1 MKSTQHK
8 LLLFLRGV
16 VMGAVDLVPGISA
29 GTIALVTGIYEELI
43 HSIKSFN
50 LEALKT
56 LKNHGFAA
64 AWRHINGEFLLILI
78 SGIVF
83 SLFTL
88 AGVMRYFL
96 EVFPLQLWSF
106 FMGLII
112 ASVIYLLR
120 QHPLKRALESLL
132 LIAGIF
138 VAYSLSI
145 STVGTMEGDYLSLFL
160 AGSVALC
167 AMILPGI
174 SGSFILVLM
183 GLYPL
188 FINALV
194 NVELDFLLTFV
205 AGGVIGLMLFSR
217 LLSWL
222 LDHYKH
228 AVIATMCGFLIGS
241 LSILWPW
248 KQVTSSTI
256 SESGELIVTG
266 SENLTPQEYLELVG
280 QDPQTL
286 ACILLFFT
294 GLFVVLI
301 IEMISFR
308 LKNNRYR

>member
-1 MKSTQHK
+1 MKAVQHR

-16 VMGAVDLVPGISA
+16 AMGAVDLVPGISA
-29 GTIALVTGIYEELI
+29 GTIAFVTGIYEELI

-50 LEALKT
+50 LDALKT
-56 LKNHGFAA
+56 LKHQGFFA
-64 AWRHINGEFLLILI
+64 AWRHINGEFLLILL
-78 SGIVF
+78 SGILF

-120 QHPLKRALESLL
+120 QNPPKKLFELGLL
-132 LIAGIF
+132 VVGIM

-145 STVGTMEGDYLSLFL
+145 SSSVSVEGNYISLFL
-160 AGSVALC
+160 AGSIALC

-174 SGSFILVLM
+174 SGSFILVLL
-183 GLYPL
+183 GLYPV

-194 NVELDFLLTFV
+194 NVELDFLLTFA

-228 AVIATMCGFLIGS
+228 AVIATMCGFLLGS

-248 KQVTSSTI
+248 KQVTNI
-256 SESGELIVTG
+256 VESEAGRLDVAGLT
-266 SENLTPQEYLELVG
+266 NLSPQAYLDTVG

-286 ACILLFFT
+286 ACVLLCLLGF
-294 GLFVVLI
+294 LIVLTL
-301 IEMISFR
+301 EMIGVR
-308 LKNNRYR
+308 LKTKVT

>member
-1 MKSTQHK
+1 MKSIQHR

-16 VMGAVDLVPGISA
+16 AMGAVDLVPGISA
-29 GTIALVTGIYEELI
+29 GTIAFVTGIYEELI

-56 LKNHGFAA
+56 LKNQGLVA
-64 AWRHINGEFLLILI
+64 AWRHVNGEFLLILL
-78 SGIVF
+78 SGILF

-88 AGVMRYFL
+88 AGLMRYFL

-106 FMGLII
+106 FIGLII

-120 QHPLKRALESLL
+120 QQPPKKLYEFGLL
-132 LIAGIF
+132 GAGII

-145 STVGTMEGDYLSLFL
+145 SSAVSVEGNYLSLFL
-160 AGSVALC
+160 AGSIALC

-174 SGSFILVLM
+174 SGSFILVLL
-183 GLYPL
+183 GLYPV

-194 NVELDFLLTFV
+194 NVELDFLLTFA

-222 LDHYKH
+222 LDHYKQP
-228 AVIATMCGFLIGS
+228 VIATMCGFLIGS

-248 KQVTSSTI
+248 KQVTSSI
-256 SESGELIVTG
+256 VSESVKLEITG
-266 SENLTPQEYLELVG
+266 SANLSPQAYLDTVG
-280 QDPQTL
+280 QDPHTL
-286 ACILLFFT
+286 ACVLLCLS
-294 GLFVVLI
+294 GLFLVLTIEI
-301 IEMISFR
+301 IGVK
-308 LKNNRYR
+308 LKDKVT

>member
-120 QHPLKRALESLL
+120 QHPPKRALESVLL
-132 LIAGIF
+132 VAGIF
-138 VAYSLSI
+138 AAYGLSI
-145 STVGTMEGDYLSLFL
+145 SAVGTMEGSYLSLFF
-160 AGSVALC
+160 AGSIALC

-174 SGSFILVLM
+174 SGSFILVLL

-205 AGGVIGLMLFSR
+205 AGGVMGLMLFSR

-248 KQVTSSTI
+248 KQVTTSAI
-256 SESGELIVTG
+256 SASGTFTVSG
-266 SENLTPQEYLELVG
+266 SANLTPQHYLELMG

-286 ACILLFFT
+286 TCILMFLV
-294 GLFVVLI
+294 GLFIVLVIEI
-301 IEMISFR
+301 ISLR
-308 LKNNRYR
+308 LKNKSV